1 MILKELARLIDEY
14 IDSGILYNSILPTSE
29 YCAVRLGLL
38 ESYFNYL
45 LKFETGKTLCEYLE
59 CKRQETARKMLEKP
73 INTPATVARQLGYSN
88 VQYFSLIF
96 KKIIGVSPNEYR
108 FLNN

>member
-1 MILKELARLIDEY
+1 
-14 IDSGILYNSILPTSE
+14 
-29 YCAVRLGLL
+29 
-38 ESYFNYL
+38 
-45 LKFETGKTLCEYLE
+45 
-59 CKRQETARKMLEKP
+59 MLEKP
-73 INTPATVARQLGYSN
+73 INTSANVARQIDYIN

>member
-1 MILKELARLIDEY
+1 
-14 IDSGILYNSILPTSE
+14 
-29 YCAVRLGLL
+29 
-38 ESYFNYL
+38 
-45 LKFETGKTLCEYLE
+45 
-59 CKRQETARKMLEKP
+59 MLDNP
-73 INTPATVARQLGYSN
+73 MNTPAAVARRLGYSN

>member
-1 MILKELARLIDEY
+1 MARLIDEY
-14 IDSGILYNSILPTSE
+14 INSDMLYNSILPTSE
-29 YCAVRLGLL
+29 YCAARLGLS
-38 ESYFNYL
+38 EFYFNHL

-73 INTPATVARQLGYSN
+73 INTSANVARQLGY
-88 VQYFSLIF
+88 VDIQYFSLIF

>member
-1 MILKELARLIDEY
+1 MARLIDEY
-14 IDSGILYNSILPTSE
+14 INSGMLYNSILPTSE
-29 YCAVRLGLL
+29 YCAARLGLS

-45 LKFETGKTLCEYLE
+45 LKFVTGKTL